1 MAYDPR
7 HYEIMAEMI
16 GATEGLSEKK
26 MFGGVCFLLHGNM
39 LCGVFRMGGMV
50 RVGKD
55 RVAAALELDGVE
67 PMDMNGRKMGGFVR
81 IEDPVFDDDATMQS
95 LIGMAFSFVAPMP
108 TK

>member
-1 MAYDPR
+1 MAYD
-7 HYEIMAEMI
+7 
-16 GATEGLSEKK
+16 EGHLALLRDDLVDEPGIVEKK

-50 RVGKD
+50 RVGKV
-55 RVAAALELDGVE
+55 RVAEALEMDGVE

-81 IEDPVFDDDATMQS
+81 IEDPAFDDEALMRA

-108 TK
+108 PK

>member
-1 MAYDPR
+1 
-7 HYEIMAEMI
+7 MAEVI
-16 GATEGLSEKK
+16 GAADGLSEKK

-50 RVGKD
+50 RVGKV
-55 RVAAALELDGVE
+55 RVAEALEMDGVE

-81 IEDPVFDDDATMQS
+81 IEDPAFDDEALMRA

-108 TK
+108 PK

>member
-39 LCGVFRMGGMV
+39 LCGVFRMGGMI
-50 RVGKD
+50 RVGKH
-55 RVAAALELDGVE
+55 RMEEALALDGVE
-67 PMDMNGRKMGGFVR
+67 QMESGSHKMIGFVR
-81 IEDPVFDDDATMQS
+81 IEDPAFDDETLLNT

-108 TK
+108 PK